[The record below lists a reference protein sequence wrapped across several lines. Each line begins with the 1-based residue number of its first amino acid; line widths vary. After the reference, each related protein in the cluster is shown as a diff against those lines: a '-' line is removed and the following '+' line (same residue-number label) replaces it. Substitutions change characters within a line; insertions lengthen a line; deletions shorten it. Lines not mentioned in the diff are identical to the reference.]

1 LRIDAPYALLAMATG
16 GFYAYHL
23 DNVEKNRRPSRL
35 WEVGFQAIV
44 TGLCGL
50 VAATV
55 SFDLI
60 LGQPLM
66 AIDRIILTS
75 VYGAAVGL
83 VLGWYIPKAAAAKF
97 DPLADSKDERVRTLE
112 IRALAQFGNSTAAT
126 NWLDKPNPLLGQKS
140 PRVAAADVDGFERAV
155 TILQGPQELAV

>member
-1 LRIDAPYALLAMATG
+1 
-16 GFYAYHL
+16 
-23 DNVEKNRRPSRL
+23 
-35 WEVGFQAIV
+35 
-44 TGLCGL
+44 
-50 VAATV
+50 
-55 SFDLI
+55 
-60 LGQPLM
+60 
-66 AIDRIILTS
+66 

-83 VLGWYIPKAAAAKF
+83 VLGWYIPKAAAAEF